1 MRVGISAAMPC
12 CCVPVPST
20 AVSSYYTQ
28 QNEVTSTDNLD
39 FRHHSYKDM
48 RQVGTAWGADPAEG
62 EIPSRQWNT
71 LSANSLSGILC
82 GVGTLMVVGSFM
94 VVGSSMRNGC
104 FCGGGHIFGAWHS
117 WWLWA
122 LQWWDPPWAR
132 DSLQGVGLSPQA
144 PPPCLPTLQLMKVVN
159 EECPTIT
166 RIYNIGKSSRGL
178 KIYAMEISDNPGEHE
193 TGEGVRGSGVPP
205 AMVLGVC

>member
-104 FCGGGHIFGAWHS
+104 FCGGGHIFGAWHGGCGHFS
-117 WWLWA
+117 GGILHGHGILCRVWA
-122 LQWWDPPWAR
+122 CPPKHHPHV
-132 DSLQGVGLSPQA
+132 S
-144 PPPCLPTLQLMKVVN
+144 PPC
-159 EECPTIT
+159 
-166 RIYNIGKSSRGL
+166 S
-178 KIYAMEISDNPGEHE
+178 
-193 TGEGVRGSGVPP
+193 
-205 AMVLGVC
+205 